1 MADDYRPRVLPML
14 LVFGVLT
21 LVVTVVRLVGELQGW
36 DSNWFSTEAGSPMN
50 PFGIVWLV
58 PVAGLLFGRRLA
70 QGGGAPT
77 FVAGFFVPMFGFLA
91 LMVSMFIANSYFEG
105 GELLEVM
112 GYLMLGAPVLSLLAL
127 FVWPRA
133 FVAMVA
139 YWLLARVPVMLIQY
153 LDIQNGWQ
161 THYGK
166 VPAEFAGADADA
178 RIWMLT
184 KAQLCIWMAFT
195 VLLGC
200 AFAAIGAATVRRR

>member
-1 MADDYRPRVLPML
+1 ML

-36 DSNWFSTEAGSPMN
+36 NPTWFSTDAGSPMN

-70 QGGGAPT
+70 QGGGAPK
-77 FVAGFFVPMFGFLA
+77 FVAGFFVPMFGFSV
-91 LMVSMFIANSYFEG
+91 LMASIVSVNNYFEG
-105 GELLEVM
+105 EQLVEAM
-112 GYLMLGAPVLSLLAL
+112 GYVMLGAPVLSLLAL

-139 YWLLARVPVMLIQY
+139 YWMLARVPVMLIQY

-166 VPAEFAGADADA
+166 VPEELAGMDADA

-184 KAQLCIWMAFT
+184 KAQLCFWMAFT

>member
-1 MADDYRPRVLPML
+1 MDI
-14 LVFGVLT
+14 FQ
-21 LVVTVVRLVGELQGW
+21 RLRNE
-36 DSNWFSTEAGSPMN
+36 
-50 PFGIVWLV
+50 
-58 PVAGLLFGRRLA
+58 
-70 QGGGAPT
+70 QGGQSRLDDVLDGETRNA
-77 FVAGFFVPMFGFLA
+77 
-91 LMVSMFIANSYFEG
+91 IAKH
-105 GELLEVM
+105 ELLEVIR
-112 GYLMLGAPVLSLLAL
+112 YLMLGAPVLSLLAL

-153 LDIQNGWQ
+153 LDIQTGWQ

>member
-1 MADDYRPRVLPML
+1 MLIVL
-14 LVFGVLT
+14 GVLT

-36 DSNWFSTEAGSPMN
+36 DPDWFSAEAGSPLN

-70 QGGGAPT
+70 QGGGAPK

-91 LMVSMFIANSYFEG
+91 MMVTLATAGERFEG
-105 GELLEVM
+105 DDLLQFMDYVM
-112 GYLMLGAPVLSLLAL
+112 IGAPILSLLAL

-133 FVAMVA
+133 FVTLLA
-139 YWLLARVPVMLIQY
+139 YAVFARVPVMLVQY

-166 VPAEFAGADADA
+166 VHEAFAGMSADA

-184 KAQLCIWMAFT
+184 KAQLCMWMSFT